1 MNSFLNGMKNVM
13 LWSYAR
19 GSWQYDVLCLII
31 ILTVFLVPSRYFG
44 DRDRPVVSQANSGRV
59 FASKSAGIGA
69 QNLDIEPGKLEA
81 FLKHNNRSDLEQD
94 TQQAIVL
101 YLRAEIDEDATL
113 IAFRKYTDSQGR
125 TGYRV
130 RYK

>member
-1 MNSFLNGMKNVM
+1 MNSFLNGMKNVI
-13 LWSYAR
+13 LWSYSR

-44 DRDRPVVSQANSGRV
+44 DRDRPLVTQANSGRV

-69 QNLDIEPGKLEA
+69 QNLVIDPGKLEA

-94 TQQAIVL
+94 TQQAIAL
-101 YLRAEIDEDATL
+101 YLRTEIDEDATL